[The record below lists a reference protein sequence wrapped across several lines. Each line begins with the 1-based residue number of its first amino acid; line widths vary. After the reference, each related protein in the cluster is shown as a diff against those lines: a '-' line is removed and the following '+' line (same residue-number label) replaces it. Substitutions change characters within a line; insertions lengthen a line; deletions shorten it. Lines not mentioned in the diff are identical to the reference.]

1 MTYDLV
7 ALVDGRP
14 SSDDVLAG
22 LAAAGEELGV
32 RAVSGGAVVQLCD
45 DENLPLVSIELPL
58 LVQVPGEVERML
70 GTAVGSVET
79 PVWWV
84 EIRAAARDGARE
96 LAEKYAHTLV
106 DRLGGK
112 VWTSGG
118 AEMDQDTMAHS
129 TMAPATTGSGA
140 TGSGATGSATTGEG
154 PTGRGATEQST
165 SEGTD

>member
-45 DENLPLVSIELPL
+45 EENLPLVSIELPL

-79 PVWWV
+79 PAWWV
-84 EIRAAARDGARE
+84 EIRATARDGARE
-96 LAEKYAHTLV
+96 IAERYANILIN
-106 DRLGGK
+106 RLGGK
-112 VWTSGG
+112 VWTSAGV
-118 AEMDQDTMAHS
+118 QLS
-129 TMAPATTGSGA
+129 
-140 TGSGATGSATTGEG
+140 
-154 PTGRGATEQST
+154 QST

>member
-32 RAVSGGAVVQLCD
+32 RAVSGGTVVQLCD
-45 DENLPLVSIELPL
+45 EENLPLVSIELPL

-79 PVWWV
+79 PAWWV
-84 EIRAAARDGARE
+84 EIRATARDGARE
-96 LAEKYAHTLV
+96 IAERYANILIN
-106 DRLGGK
+106 RLGGK
-112 VWTSGG
+112 VWTSAGV
-118 AEMDQDTMAHS
+118 ELS
-129 TMAPATTGSGA
+129 
-140 TGSGATGSATTGEG
+140 
-154 PTGRGATEQST
+154 QST

>member
-45 DENLPLVSIELPL
+45 DDNQPLVSVELPL
-58 LVQVPGEVERML
+58 LIQVPGEVERML
-70 GTAVGSVET
+70 GEAVGSVDT
-79 PVWWV
+79 PAWWV
-84 EIRAAARDGARE
+84 EIRATAQDGARE
-96 LAEKYAHTLV
+96 LAERYAHTLI

-112 VWTSGG
+112 VWTSEGVET
-118 AEMDQDTMAHS
+118 AKETATATATAQDT
-129 TMAPATTGSGA
+129 ATDKTPQA
-140 TGSGATGSATTGEG
+140 A
-154 PTGRGATEQST
+154 
-165 SEGTD
+165 SEGSD

>member
-22 LAAAGEELGV
+22 LGAAGKELGV

-70 GTAVGSVET
+70 GTAAGSVET

-84 EIRAAARDGARE
+84 EIRATAREGARE
-96 LAEKYAHTLV
+96 LAEKYADTLI

-118 AEMDQDTMAHS
+118 VEMDQNTMAQS
-129 TMAPATTGSGA
+129 TMAAETDPGTTD
-140 TGSGATGSATTGEG
+140 
-154 PTGRGATEQST
+154 QST
-165 SEGTD
+165 NEGTD

>member
-58 LVQVPGEVERML
+58 LIQVPGEVERML

-79 PVWWV
+79 PAWWV
-84 EIRAAARDGARE
+84 EIRATARDGARE
-96 LAEKYAHTLV
+96 IAERYADALV
-106 DRLGGK
+106 KRLGGQ
-112 VWTSGG
+112 VWTSAGV
-118 AEMDQDTMAHS
+118 ELS
-129 TMAPATTGSGA
+129 
-140 TGSGATGSATTGEG
+140 E
-154 PTGRGATEQST
+154 ST
-165 SEGTD
+165 SEGTK

>member
-45 DENLPLVSIELPL
+45 EENLPLVSIELPL

-79 PVWWV
+79 PAWWV
-84 EIRAAARDGARE
+84 EIRATARDGARE
-96 LAEKYAHTLV
+96 IAERYANILIN
-106 DRLGGK
+106 RLGGK
-112 VWTSGG
+112 VWTSAGV
-118 AEMDQDTMAHS
+118 ELSQ
-129 TMAPATTGSGA
+129 
-140 TGSGATGSATTGEG
+140 
-154 PTGRGATEQST
+154 RT